1 MPRSYQHISNYGKE
15 ILEMK
20 AQGLTRKWKRVN
32 AVFSLANRK
41 EVKSSVKY
49 QVIFKHKEKVKYYR
63 QKIKGAKMFPNRI
76 PKMQHKSA
84 FI

>member
-1 MPRSYQHISNYGKE
+1 MPRSYRHISNYEKE

-20 AQGLTRKWKRVN
+20 AHDWPGNGKRVN
-32 AVFSLANRK
+32 AGFSLAHRK
-41 EVKSSVKY
+41 EVKPSVKY
-49 QVIFKHKEKVKYYR
+49 QVIYTHKDKVKYYR
-63 QKIKGAKMFPNRI
+63 QKIKGTKMFPKRI

>member
-1 MPRSYQHISNYGKE
+1 
-15 ILEMK
+15 MK

-32 AVFSLANRK
+32 AGFAHTDRK
-41 EVKSSVKY
+41 KVKPSVKY
-49 QVIFKHKEKVKYYR
+49 QVIYKHKDKVKYYR